1 MVGSPESS
9 RHWVEE
15 AIDTDVRM
23 RPSRTPER

>member
-15 AIDTDVRM
+15 PIDIDIRM
-23 RPSRTPER
+23 RPSRTLER